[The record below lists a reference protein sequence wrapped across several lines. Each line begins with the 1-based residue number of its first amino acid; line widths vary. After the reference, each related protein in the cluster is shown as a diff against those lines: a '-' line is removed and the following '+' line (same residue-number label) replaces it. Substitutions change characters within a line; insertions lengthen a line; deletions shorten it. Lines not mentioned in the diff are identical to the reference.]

1 MWFSGLDPIVR
12 ILLVGTAS
20 YLILLVIL
28 RITGARSLAKLNAF
42 DFTVTIALGSILAT
56 ALTSADLSWASAAT
70 ALGLLL
76 GLQYVVARVLRAV
89 PALRGV
95 VTAAPVVIVRDGQ
108 MLEEGMRRARVG
120 ASDVLQAARSAG
132 RGDLGDVGAM
142 IMETDGTLSVI
153 SADAMG
159 DRGTLEDLDSWRDG
173 R

>member
-89 PALRGV
+89 PALRGAA
-95 VTAAPVVIVRDGQ
+95 TASPVVIVRDGR

-120 ASDVLQAARSAG
+120 EAEVRQAARSG
-132 RGDLGDVGAM
+132 GYGDLGDVGAM
-142 IMETDGTLSVI
+142 IMETDGALSVI
-153 SADAMG
+153 GADAMG
-159 DRGTLEDLDSWRDG
+159 DRGMLEGLDF
-173 R
+173 

>member
-89 PALRGV
+89 PALRGAA
-95 VTAAPVVIVRDGQ
+95 TASPVVIVRDGR
-108 MLEEGMRRARVG
+108 MLEEGMRRA
-120 ASDVLQAARSAG
+120 ARSG
-132 RGDLGDVGAM
+132 GYGDLGDVGAM

-153 SADAMG
+153 GADAMG
-159 DRGTLEDLDSWRDG
+159 DRGMLEGLDF
-173 R
+173 